1 MIMSDGEMLD
11 MWEGECWNWGVPR
24 RRGRPKRRW
33 MDVIRE
39 DMEKA
44 GIGEG
49 EVKTGGC
56 GG

>member
-1 MIMSDGEMLD
+1 MIMSDGEMVD